1 MAPSFYNKADQEL
14 YKKYKFLPQEQYRL
28 SLNLPT
34 TPDPVANQGIVNTN
48 SFTNSGGGDGF
59 NPAGNMF
66 GEGTA
71 VKPVFGN
78 TYIDTAKR
86 EGADSLPAYEK
97 LTEAGGTAPG
107 GMYQTDY
114 FPGTQNELVDAMGRK
129 TGQPGYN
136 PNIDMTEDA
145 FKKAQDKKGF
155 LSKMFN
161 RAKQAKS
168 NLPGWAQAA
177 MAAINPFSLLSGL
190 GGDGPKYGIAG
201 LTDKQK
207 GLYDS
212 LASQGMLF
220 NDQGIMKTF
229 DGKNFS
235 QVDEETYDNYFD
247 NKIDRFGSLEA
258 YENYINEIDPKTG
271 LPVTSRK
278 NLRNVYDY
286 NQKGYTGLTGNN
298 DIDIARQKQSNA
310 ILKNEILT
318 RKIRKEAKKRK
329 DKDTTPKTTTPK
341 TTTPKTT
348 GGGNGSTS
356 GGGGSTGAGDSTGQ
370 STGSSGGY
378 NDGNYC
384 FDPST
389 PIQMSDGSTKEIKNI
404 QLGDATKGG
413 EVTGV
418 FQFKASDE
426 IHDYKGV
433 TVAGSHYVKEE
444 GRFIMVKDSPFAVK
458 IDKIPVVYSLDTSDR
473 RIFIKDIEFADYNG
487 DGVAKNFLT
496 NAGVDLSGFDKEV
509 LRQVEQRLI

>member
-1 MAPSFYNKADQEL
+1 
-14 YKKYKFLPQEQYRL
+14 
-28 SLNLPT
+28 
-34 TPDPVANQGIVNTN
+34 
-48 SFTNSGGGDGF
+48 
-59 NPAGNMF
+59 
-66 GEGTA
+66 
-71 VKPVFGN
+71 
-78 TYIDTAKR
+78 
-86 EGADSLPAYEK
+86 
-97 LTEAGGTAPG
+97 
-107 GMYQTDY
+107 
-114 FPGTQNELVDAMGRK
+114 
-129 TGQPGYN
+129 
-136 PNIDMTEDA
+136 
-145 FKKAQDKKGF
+145 
-155 LSKMFN
+155 
-161 RAKQAKS
+161 
-168 NLPGWAQAA
+168 
-177 MAAINPFSLLSGL
+177 
-190 GGDGPKYGIAG
+190 
-201 LTDKQK
+201 
-207 GLYDS
+207 
-212 LASQGMLF
+212 MLF

-433 TVAGSHYVKEE
+433 TVAGSHYVKED
-444 GRFIMVKDSPFAVK
+444 GRFIMVKDSPLAVK
-458 IDKIPVVYSLDTSDR
+458 IDKIPVVYSLDTSGR
-473 RIFIKDIEFADYNG
+473 RIFIKNIEFADYNG

>member
-97 LTEAGGTAPG
+97 LIEAGGTAPG

-207 GLYDS
+207 G
-212 LASQGMLF
+212 
-220 NDQGIMKTF
+220 K
-229 DGKNFS
+229 
-235 QVDEETYDNYFD
+235 
-247 NKIDRFGSLEA
+247 
-258 YENYINEIDPKTG
+258 
-271 LPVTSRK
+271 
-278 NLRNVYDY
+278 
-286 NQKGYTGLTGNN
+286 
-298 DIDIARQKQSNA
+298 
-310 ILKNEILT
+310 
-318 RKIRKEAKKRK
+318 
-329 DKDTTPKTTTPK
+329 
-341 TTTPKTT
+341 
-348 GGGNGSTS
+348 
-356 GGGGSTGAGDSTGQ
+356 
-370 STGSSGGY
+370 
-378 NDGNYC
+378 
-384 FDPST
+384 
-389 PIQMSDGSTKEIKNI
+389 
-404 QLGDATKGG
+404 
-413 EVTGV
+413 
-418 FQFKASDE
+418 
-426 IHDYKGV
+426 
-433 TVAGSHYVKEE
+433 
-444 GRFIMVKDSPFAVK
+444 
-458 IDKIPVVYSLDTSDR
+458 
-473 RIFIKDIEFADYNG
+473 
-487 DGVAKNFLT
+487 
-496 NAGVDLSGFDKEV
+496 
-509 LRQVEQRLI
+509 